1 MKIVHVLVPLVAIGL
16 AGCHSTT
23 GGGTSSSPTTTS
35 RSAVAEI
42 SKSQLEGDLKQAIK
56 AKTDTVMSTVSC
68 KGPLEGKVGAT
79 QYCVATAEKDGTS
92 AGVRVTTTS
101 LKSDGIDYD
110 LEFVPV
116 EPS

>member
-1 MKIVHVLVPLVAIGL
+1 M
-16 AGCHSTT
+16 
-23 GGGTSSSPTTTS
+23 
-35 RSAVAEI
+35 AEI
-42 SKSQLEGDLKQAIK
+42 SKTQLESDLKQAIK
-56 AKTDTVMSTVSC
+56 AKTDTVMSTVKC

-101 LKSDGIDYD
+101 IKGDGIDYD

-116 EPS
+116 QPA